1 VDVPSFVELF
11 GRERAS
17 AILRCNDAEV
27 ARHALDAAIAGGFR
41 VVEVTLTTPRALEL
55 IADVASRPGVV
66 AGAGTVLTIAEAEAA
81 VAHGA
86 RFLVSPVTDEV
97 VIRRATELGVASIPG
112 GHTPTEL
119 LAAHRA
125 GAPLV
130 KLFPAPAGG
139 PTWLRSLLAPLPFLK
154 VVPTNGVDIDNAA
167 EWLAAG
173 AWALG
178 FVASL
183 FNADDL
189 RLGRFERIEERAR
202 QILDRVR
209 GSGVPVGA

>member
-1 VDVPSFVELF
+1 MDPQSFVELI

-17 AILRCNDAEV
+17 AILRCNDAAI
-27 ARHALDAAIAGGFR
+27 ARRALDAAVAGGFR

-55 IADVASRPGVV
+55 IAELAARPGVV
-66 AGAGTVLTIAEAEAA
+66 AGAGTVLTPDEADAA

-86 RFLVSPVTDEV
+86 RFLVSPVVDEA
-97 VIRRATELGVASIPG
+97 VIRRATALGVASIPG
-112 GHTPTEL
+112 AHTPTEM
-119 LAAHRA
+119 LAAHRF

-139 PTWLRSLLAPLPFLK
+139 PAWLRSLLAPLPFLK
-154 VVPTNGVDIDNAA
+154 VVPTNGVDLDNAA
-167 EWLAAG
+167 DWLAAG

-183 FNADDL
+183 FSADDL
-189 RLGRFERIEERAR
+189 RAGRFDRIEERAR
-202 QILDRVR
+202 QILDQVR
-209 GSGVPVGA
+209 GPRIAVRA

>member
-1 VDVPSFVELF
+1 LDVQSFVELL

-17 AILRCNDAEV
+17 AILRANDAEV
-27 ARHALDAAIAGGFR
+27 GRRALDAAIAGGFR

-55 IADVASRPGVV
+55 IADAASRPGVV
-66 AGAGTVLTIAEAEAA
+66 AGAGTVLTVEEAEAA

-97 VIRRATELGVASIPG
+97 VIRRANELGVASIPG

-139 PTWLRSLLAPLPFLK
+139 PAWLRSLLAPLPFLK
-154 VVPTNGVDIDNAA
+154 VVPTNGVDLDNAR

-183 FNADDL
+183 FHTDDM
-189 RLGRFERIEERAR
+189 RLGRFDRIEQRA
-202 QILDRVR
+202 QLILERVR
-209 GSGVPVGA
+209 GQAVAAGV

>member
-1 VDVPSFVELF
+1 MDVPAFVELL
-11 GRERAS
+11 GRDRAS
-17 AILRCNDAEV
+17 AILRANDAEV
-27 ARHALDAAIAGGFR
+27 GRRALDAAIAGGFR

-55 IADVASRPGVV
+55 IAEAASRPGVV
-66 AGAGTVLTIAEAEAA
+66 AGAGTVLTVEEAEAA

-139 PTWLRSLLAPLPFLK
+139 PAWLRSLLAPLPFLK
-154 VVPTNGVDIDNAA
+154 VVPTNGVDMDNAA
-167 EWLAAG
+167 DWLAAG

-183 FNADDL
+183 FQAEDM
-189 RLGRFERIEERAR
+189 RLGRFDRIEARAR
-202 QILDRVR
+202 EILERVR
-209 GSGVPVGA
+209 GEAVVVGA

>member
-1 VDVPSFVELF
+1 MDVPAFVELL

-17 AILRCNDAEV
+17 AILRSNDAEV
-27 ARHALDAAIAGGFR
+27 GRRALDAAIAGGFR

-55 IADVASRPGVV
+55 IADAASRPGVV
-66 AGAGTVLTIAEAEAA
+66 AGAGTVLTVEEAEAA

-97 VIRRATELGVASIPG
+97 IIRRATELGVASIPG

-139 PTWLRSLLAPLPFLK
+139 PAWLRSLLAPLPFLK
-154 VVPTNGVDIDNAA
+154 VVPTNGVDLDNADD
-167 EWLAAG
+167 WLASG

-183 FNADDL
+183 FQADDM
-189 RLGRFERIEERAR
+189 RLGRFDRIEARAR
-202 QILDRVR
+202 EILERVR
-209 GSGVPVGA
+209 PQGVPVSV

>member
-1 VDVPSFVELF
+1 MDVPSFVELF

>member
-1 VDVPSFVELF
+1 MDVPAFVELL

-17 AILRCNDAEV
+17 AILRSNDAEV
-27 ARHALDAAIAGGFR
+27 GRRALDAAIAGGFR

-55 IADVASRPGVV
+55 IADAASRPGVV
-66 AGAGTVLTIAEAEAA
+66 AGAGTVLTVEEAEAA
-81 VAHGA
+81 VAHSA

-97 VIRRATELGVASIPG
+97 IIRRATELGVASIPG

-139 PTWLRSLLAPLPFLK
+139 PAWLRSLLAPLPFLK
-154 VVPTNGVDIDNAA
+154 VVPTNGVDLDNAA
-167 EWLAAG
+167 DWLAAG

-183 FNADDL
+183 FQADDM
-189 RLGRFERIEERAR
+189 RLGRFDRIEARAR
-202 QILDRVR
+202 EILERVR
-209 GSGVPVGA
+209 PQGVPVGV

>member
-1 VDVPSFVELF
+1 MDIQSFVELL

-17 AILRCNDAEV
+17 AILRCNDAET
-27 ARHALDAAIAGGFR
+27 ARRALQAAIAGGFR

-55 IADVASRPGVV
+55 IAEVAAQPGLV
-66 AGAGTVLTIAEAEAA
+66 AGAGTVLTVEEAEAA

-86 RFLVSPVTDEV
+86 RYLVSPVVDEA
-97 VIRRATELGVASIPG
+97 VIRRATALGVASIPG
-112 GHTPTEL
+112 AHTPTEL
-119 LAAHRA
+119 LAAHRF
-125 GAPLV
+125 GAPLL

-139 PTWLRSLLAPLPFLK
+139 PAWLRSLLAPLPFLK
-154 VVPTNGVDIDNAA
+154 VVPTNGVDLDNAA

-183 FNADDL
+183 FQADDL
-189 RLGRFERIEERAR
+189 RLGRFDRIEERSR
-202 QILDRVR
+202 QILARVR
-209 GSGVPVGA
+209 GEAVAVGV

>member
-1 VDVPSFVELF
+1 VNVPAFVELL

-17 AILRCNDAEV
+17 AILRANDAEV
-27 ARHALDAAIAGGFR
+27 GRRALDAAIAGGFR

-55 IADVASRPGVV
+55 IAEAASRPGVV
-66 AGAGTVLTIAEAEAA
+66 AGAGTVLTVEEAEAA

-86 RFLVSPVTDEV
+86 RFLVSPVTDEL

-139 PTWLRSLLAPLPFLK
+139 PAWLRSLLAPLPFLK
-154 VVPTNGVDIDNAA
+154 VVPTNGVDIDNAE

-173 AWALG
+173 AWAVG

-183 FNADDL
+183 FQADDM
-189 RLGRFERIEERAR
+189 RLGRFDRIETRAR
-202 QILDRVR
+202 QILGRVR
-209 GSGVPVGA
+209 GEAVVVGA